1 MSRTRILSIDGGGI
15 KGIVPAVVL
24 LHLEKLLKQLSNN
37 QNSRIHDYFDL
48 FSGASTGAIIIA
60 GLLSPDKNNRP
71 KYSPEEIL
79 DLYLENGHIIF
90 NSSLFQEIKS
100 VSGIVNVKY
109 DPDGLE
115 SVFEKYFGKSELKG
129 LLKPSLI
136 PVYDL
141 SRGKNYFFRQQK
153 ALTSPRHNFYVKDLL
168 RGATSALSYFPPAQ
182 ISTVNG
188 LEHRCFI
195 DGGVFANNPALS
207 AYAEF
212 RYHNSQLHAKD
223 TMMLSL
229 GTGRKTTNLD
239 CEVTANW
246 GAAEWLYQGSYL
258 TSNAVASAS
267 DYQLN
272 AVYDNKP
279 NYLRLDASF
288 DDEQSSSMDNTDK
301 EYLDYLI
308 SLGESIVK
316 EKQSE
321 INTFAEELIKTGLK
335 QNRV

>member
-24 LHLEKLLKQLSNN
+24 LHLEKLLKQLSKN

-60 GLLSPDKNNRP
+60 GLLSPDKNNHP

-90 NSSLFQEIKS
+90 NSSFFQEIKS

-109 DPDGLE
+109 DPEGLE
-115 SVFEKYFGKSELKG
+115 SVFEKYFGKSELKS

-182 ISTVNG
+182 ISTVNDR
-188 LEHRCFI
+188 EHRCFI

-212 RYHNSQLHAKD
+212 RYHNSNLHAKD

-316 EKQSE
+316 DKQSE
-321 INTFAEELIKTGLK
+321 INSFAEELIKTD
-335 QNRV
+335 

>member
-24 LHLEKLLKQLSNN
+24 LHLEKLLKQLSKN

-60 GLLSPDKNNRP
+60 GLLSPDKNNHP

-90 NSSLFQEIKS
+90 NSSFFQEIKS

-109 DPDGLE
+109 DPEGLE

-182 ISTVNG
+182 ISTVNDR
-188 LEHRCFI
+188 EHRCFI

-212 RYHNSQLHAKD
+212 RYHNSNLHAKD

-316 EKQSE
+316 DKQSE
-321 INTFAEELIKTGLK
+321 INAFAEELIKTD
-335 QNRV
+335 

>member
-24 LHLEKLLKQLSNN
+24 LHLEKLLKQLSKN

-90 NSSLFQEIKS
+90 NSSFFQEIKS

-109 DPDGLE
+109 DPEGLE
-115 SVFEKYFGKSELKG
+115 SVFEKYFGKSELKS

-182 ISTVNG
+182 ISTVNDR
-188 LEHRCFI
+188 EHRCFI

-212 RYHNSQLHAKD
+212 RYHNSNLHAKD

-316 EKQSE
+316 DKQSE
-321 INTFAEELIKTGLK
+321 INSFAEELIKTD
-335 QNRV
+335 

>member
-24 LHLEKLLKQLSNN
+24 LYLEKILKQLSNK

-60 GLLSPDKNNRP
+60 GLLSPDKDNRP

-79 DLYLENGHIIF
+79 GLYLENGHIIF
-90 NSSLFQEIKS
+90 NSSFFQEIKS

-115 SVFEKYFGKSELKG
+115 SVFEKYFGKSELKD

-182 ISTVNG
+182 ISTVNDQ
-188 LEHRCFI
+188 EHRCFI

-212 RYHNSQLHAKD
+212 RYHNSNLLAKD

-272 AVYDNKP
+272 AVYDNQP

-316 EKQSE
+316 EKQRD
-321 INTFAEELIKTGLK
+321 INTFAEELILNSK
-335 QNRV
+335 

>member
-24 LHLEKLLKQLSNN
+24 LHLEKLLKQLSKN

-60 GLLSPDKNNRP
+60 GLLSPDKNNHP

-90 NSSLFQEIKS
+90 NSSFFQEIKS

-109 DPDGLE
+109 DPEGLE

-182 ISTVNG
+182 ISTVNDR
-188 LEHRCFI
+188 EHRCFI

-212 RYHNSQLHAKD
+212 RYHNSNLHAKD

-321 INTFAEELIKTGLK
+321 INAFAEELIKTD
-335 QNRV
+335 

>member
-24 LHLEKLLKQLSNN
+24 LHLEKLLKHLSNN
-37 QNSRIHDYFDL
+37 QNSRIYDYFDL

-60 GLLSPDKNNRP
+60 GLLSPDKDNRP

-109 DPDGLE
+109 DPEGLE
-115 SVFEKYFGKSELKG
+115 SVFEKYFGKSELKN
-129 LLKPSLI
+129 LIKPSLI

-188 LEHRCFI
+188 LENRCFI

-212 RYHNSQLHAKD
+212 RYHNSNLHAKD

>member
-1 MSRTRILSIDGGGI
+1 MNKTRILSIDGGGI

-24 LHLEKLLKQLSNN
+24 LHLEKLLQHLSNN
-37 QNSRIHDYFDL
+37 KNSRIHDYFDL

-60 GLLSPDKNNRP
+60 GLLSPDQNNRP
-71 KYSPEEIL
+71 KYSSEEIL

-90 NSSLFQEIKS
+90 NSSFFQEIKS

-109 DPDGLE
+109 DPEGLE

-153 ALTSPRHNFYVKDLL
+153 ALISPRHNFYVKDLL

-212 RYHNSQLHAKD
+212 RYHNSNLHAKD

-316 EKQSE
+316 DKQSE
-321 INTFAEELIKTGLK
+321 INSFAEKLISIQKYK
-335 QNRV
+335 KM

>member
-24 LHLEKLLKQLSNN
+24 LHLEKLLKQLSKN

-90 NSSLFQEIKS
+90 NSSFFQEIKS

-109 DPDGLE
+109 DPEGLE

-182 ISTVNG
+182 ISTVNDR
-188 LEHRCFI
+188 EHRCFI

-212 RYHNSQLHAKD
+212 RYHNSNLHAKD

-316 EKQSE
+316 DKQSE
-321 INTFAEELIKTGLK
+321 INAFAEELIKTD
-335 QNRV
+335 

>member
-24 LHLEKLLKQLSNN
+24 LHLEKLLKQLSKN

-90 NSSLFQEIKS
+90 NSSFFQEIKS

-109 DPDGLE
+109 DPEGLE
-115 SVFEKYFGKSELKG
+115 SVFEKYFGKSELKD

-182 ISTVNG
+182 ISTVNDR
-188 LEHRCFI
+188 EHRCFI

-212 RYHNSQLHAKD
+212 RYHNSNLHAKD

-316 EKQSE
+316 DKQSE
-321 INTFAEELIKTGLK
+321 INAFAEELIKTD
-335 QNRV
+335 

>member
-1 MSRTRILSIDGGGI
+1 MNRTRILSIDGGGI

-24 LHLEKLLKQLSNN
+24 LHLEALIKDLSNN
-37 QNSRIHDYFDL
+37 PNSRIHDYFDF

-60 GLLSPDKNNRP
+60 GLLSPDNNNRP
-71 KYSPEEIL
+71 KYSSEEIL
-79 DLYLENGHIIF
+79 DLYLENGQIIF
-90 NSSLFQEIKS
+90 NSSFFQEIKS

-115 SVFEKYFGKSELKG
+115 SVLDKYFGKSQLKD

-168 RGATSALSYFPPAQ
+168 RGATSALTYFPPAQ
-182 ISTVNG
+182 ISTVND

-212 RYHNSQLHAKD
+212 RYHNSNLHAKD

-279 NYLRLDASF
+279 NYLRLDCSF
-288 DDEQSSSMDNTDK
+288 EDDQSSSMDNTDK
-301 EYLDYLI
+301 KYLDYLI

-316 EKQSE
+316 DKQSE
-321 INTFAEELIKTGLK
+321 INSFAEELILNSK
-335 QNRV
+335 

>member
-24 LHLEKLLKQLSNN
+24 LHLEKLLKQLSKS

-60 GLLSPDKNNRP
+60 GLLSPDKNNHP

-90 NSSLFQEIKS
+90 NSSFFQEIKS

-109 DPDGLE
+109 DPEGLE

-182 ISTVNG
+182 ISTVNDR
-188 LEHRCFI
+188 EHRCFI

-212 RYHNSQLHAKD
+212 RYHNSNLHAKD

-316 EKQSE
+316 DKQSE
-321 INTFAEELIKTGLK
+321 INSFAEELIKTD
-335 QNRV
+335 

>member
-24 LHLEKLLKQLSNN
+24 LHLEKLLKQLSKN

-60 GLLSPDKNNRP
+60 GLLSPDKNNHP

-90 NSSLFQEIKS
+90 NSSFFQEIKS

-109 DPDGLE
+109 DPEGLE

-182 ISTVNG
+182 ISTVNDR
-188 LEHRCFI
+188 EHRCFI

-212 RYHNSQLHAKD
+212 RYHNSNLHAKD

-321 INTFAEELIKTGLK
+321 INTFAEELIKTD
-335 QNRV
+335 

>member
-24 LHLEKLLKQLSNN
+24 LHLEKLLKQLSKN

-90 NSSLFQEIKS
+90 NSSFFQEIKS

-109 DPDGLE
+109 DPEGLE

-182 ISTVNG
+182 ISTVNDR
-188 LEHRCFI
+188 EHRCFI

-212 RYHNSQLHAKD
+212 RYHNSNLHAKD

-316 EKQSE
+316 DKQSE
-321 INTFAEELIKTGLK
+321 INSFAEELIKTD
-335 QNRV
+335 

>member
-24 LHLEKLLKQLSNN
+24 LHLEKLLQDLSNN
-37 QNSRIHDYFDL
+37 PSSRIHDYFDL

-60 GLLSPDKNNRP
+60 GLLSPDNHNRP
-71 KYSPEEIL
+71 KYSSEEIL
-79 DLYLENGHIIF
+79 DLYLNNGQIIF

-109 DPDGLE
+109 DPEGLE
-115 SVFEKYFGKSELKG
+115 SVFEKYFGKSELKD

-153 ALTSPRHNFYVKDLL
+153 ALTSPRHNYYVKDLL
-168 RGATSALSYFPPAQ
+168 RGATSALTYFPPSQ
-182 ISTVNG
+182 ISTVNDQ
-188 LEHRCFI
+188 EHRCFI

-212 RYHNSQLHAKD
+212 RYHNSKLHAKD

-239 CEVTANW
+239 CKVTANW

-258 TSNAVASAS
+258 TSNAVSSAS

-272 AVYDNKP
+272 AVYGNQS
-279 NYLRLDASF
+279 NYLRLDSTF
-288 DDEQSSSMDNTDK
+288 DDNQNSSMDNTDK
-301 EYLDYLI
+301 DYLDYLI
-308 SLGESIVK
+308 SLGESIVRDK
-316 EKQSE
+316 RSE
-321 INTFAEELIKTGLK
+321 INTFAEELIS
-335 QNRV
+335 NSN

>member
-1 MSRTRILSIDGGGI
+1 MNRTRILSIDGGGI

-24 LHLEKLLKQLSNN
+24 LHLEKILQHLSNN
-37 QNSRIHDYFDL
+37 PNSRIHDYFDL

-60 GLLSPDKNNRP
+60 GLLSPDNNNRP
-71 KYSPEEIL
+71 KYSSKEIL
-79 DLYLENGHIIF
+79 DLYLENGQIIF

-109 DPDGLE
+109 DSEGLE
-115 SVFEKYFGKSELKG
+115 SVFEKYFGKSELKD

-153 ALTSPRHNFYVKDLL
+153 ALKSPRHNFYVKDLL
-168 RGATSALSYFPPAQ
+168 RAATSALTYFPPAQ
-182 ISTVNG
+182 ISTANNK
-188 LEHRCFI
+188 EHRCFI

-212 RYHNSQLHAKD
+212 RYHNSDLHAKD

-272 AVYDNKP
+272 AVYDSNT
-279 NYLRLDASF
+279 NYLRLDSSF
-288 DDEQSSSMDNTDK
+288 DDNQSSSMDNTDK
-301 EYLDYLI
+301 DYLDYLI
-308 SLGESIVK
+308 SLGESIVRD
-316 EKQSE
+316 KQSE
-321 INTFAEELIKTGLK
+321 IHAFAEELISNSK
-335 QNRV
+335 

>member
-1 MSRTRILSIDGGGI
+1 MNITRILSIDGGGI

-321 INTFAEELIKTGLK
+321 INTFAEELIKTD
-335 QNRV
+335 

>member
-24 LHLEKLLKQLSNN
+24 LHLEKLLQDLSNN
-37 QNSRIHDYFDL
+37 PTSRIHDYFDL

-60 GLLSPDKNNRP
+60 GLLSPDNHNRP
-71 KYSPEEIL
+71 KYSSEEIL
-79 DLYLENGHIIF
+79 DLYLNNGQIIF

-109 DPDGLE
+109 DPEGLE
-115 SVFEKYFGKSELKG
+115 SVFEKYFGKSELKD

-153 ALTSPRHNFYVKDLL
+153 ALTSPRHNYYVKDLL
-168 RGATSALSYFPPAQ
+168 RGATSALTYFPPSQ
-182 ISTVNG
+182 ISTVNDQ
-188 LEHRCFI
+188 EHRCFI

-212 RYHNSQLHAKD
+212 RYHNSKLHAKD

-239 CEVTANW
+239 CKVTANW

-258 TSNAVASAS
+258 TSNAVSSAS

-272 AVYDNKP
+272 AVYGNQS
-279 NYLRLDASF
+279 NYLRLDSTF
-288 DDEQSSSMDNTDK
+288 DDNQNSSMDNTDK
-301 EYLDYLI
+301 DYLDYLI
-308 SLGESIVK
+308 SLGESIVRDK
-316 EKQSE
+316 RSE
-321 INTFAEELIKTGLK
+321 INTFAEELIS
-335 QNRV
+335 NSN

>member
-24 LHLEKLLKQLSNN
+24 LHLEKLLNQLSKN

-60 GLLSPDKNNRP
+60 GLLSPDKNNHP

-90 NSSLFQEIKS
+90 NSSFFQEVKS

-109 DPDGLE
+109 DPEGLE
-115 SVFEKYFGKSELKG
+115 SVFEKYFGKSELKS

-182 ISTVNG
+182 ISTVNDR
-188 LEHRCFI
+188 EHRCFI

-212 RYHNSQLHAKD
+212 RYHNSNLHAKD

-316 EKQSE
+316 DKQSE
-321 INTFAEELIKTGLK
+321 INAFAEELIKTD
-335 QNRV
+335 

>member
-24 LHLEKLLKQLSNN
+24 LHLEKLLKQLSKN

-60 GLLSPDKNNRP
+60 GLLSPDKNNHP

-90 NSSLFQEIKS
+90 NSSFFQEIKS

-109 DPDGLE
+109 DPEGLE
-115 SVFEKYFGKSELKG
+115 SVFEKYFGKSELKD

-182 ISTVNG
+182 ISTVNDR
-188 LEHRCFI
+188 EHRCFI

-212 RYHNSQLHAKD
+212 RYHNSNLHAKD

-316 EKQSE
+316 DKQSE
-321 INTFAEELIKTGLK
+321 INSFAEELIKTD
-335 QNRV
+335 

>member
-212 RYHNSQLHAKD
+212 RYHNSQLHAKN

-321 INTFAEELIKTGLK
+321 INTFAEELIKTD
-335 QNRV
+335 

>member
-321 INTFAEELIKTGLK
+321 INTFAEELIKTD
-335 QNRV
+335 

>member
-24 LHLEKLLKQLSNN
+24 LHLEKLLKQLSKN

-90 NSSLFQEIKS
+90 NSSFFQEIKS

-109 DPDGLE
+109 DPEGLE
-115 SVFEKYFGKSELKG
+115 SVFEKYFGKSELKD

-182 ISTVNG
+182 ISTVNDR
-188 LEHRCFI
+188 EHRCFI

-212 RYHNSQLHAKD
+212 RYHNSNLHAKD

-321 INTFAEELIKTGLK
+321 INTFAEELIKTD
-335 QNRV
+335 

>member
-1 MSRTRILSIDGGGI
+1 
-15 KGIVPAVVL
+15 
-24 LHLEKLLKQLSNN
+24 
-37 QNSRIHDYFDL
+37 
-48 FSGASTGAIIIA
+48 
-60 GLLSPDKNNRP
+60 
-71 KYSPEEIL
+71 
-79 DLYLENGHIIF
+79 
-90 NSSLFQEIKS
+90 
-100 VSGIVNVKY
+100 
-109 DPDGLE
+109 
-115 SVFEKYFGKSELKG
+115 
-129 LLKPSLI
+129 
-136 PVYDL
+136 
-141 SRGKNYFFRQQK
+141 
-153 ALTSPRHNFYVKDLL
+153 VKDLL

-212 RYHNSQLHAKD
+212 RYHNSNLHAKD

-316 EKQSE
+316 DKQSE
-321 INTFAEELIKTGLK
+321 INSFAEKLISI
-335 QNRV
+335 QNIEKM

>member
-24 LHLEKLLKQLSNN
+24 LHLEKLLKQLSKN

-60 GLLSPDKNNRP
+60 GLLSPDKNNHP

-90 NSSLFQEIKS
+90 NSSFFQEIKS

-109 DPDGLE
+109 DPEGLE

-182 ISTVNG
+182 ISTVNDR
-188 LEHRCFI
+188 EHRCFI

-212 RYHNSQLHAKD
+212 RYHNSNLHAKD

-288 DDEQSSSMDNTDK
+288 DDEQISSMDNTDK

-316 EKQSE
+316 DKQSE
-321 INTFAEELIKTGLK
+321 INAFAEELIKTD
-335 QNRV
+335 

>member
-1 MSRTRILSIDGGGI
+1 MNKTRILSIDGGGI

-24 LHLEKLLKQLSNN
+24 LHLENLLKQLSKN

-60 GLLSPDKNNRP
+60 GLLSPDKNNRA
-71 KYSPEEIL
+71 KYSSEEIL

-109 DPDGLE
+109 DPEGLE
-115 SVFEKYFGKSELKG
+115 SIFEKYFGKSELKG

-153 ALTSPRHNFYVKDLL
+153 ALISPRHNFYVKDLL
-168 RGATSALSYFPPAQ
+168 RGATSALSYFPPSQ

-212 RYHNSQLHAKD
+212 RYHNSNLHAKD

-316 EKQSE
+316 DKQSE
-321 INTFAEELIKTGLK
+321 INSFAEKLISI
-335 QNRV
+335 QNIEKM

>member
-188 LEHRCFI
+188 LENRCFI

-212 RYHNSQLHAKD
+212 RYHNSNLHAKD

>member
-24 LHLEKLLKQLSNN
+24 LHLEKLLKQLSKN

-60 GLLSPDKNNRP
+60 GLLSPNKNNRP

-90 NSSLFQEIKS
+90 NSSFFQEIKS

-109 DPDGLE
+109 DPEGLE

-182 ISTVNG
+182 ISTVNDR
-188 LEHRCFI
+188 EHRCFI

-212 RYHNSQLHAKD
+212 RYHNSNLHAKD

-316 EKQSE
+316 DKQSE
-321 INTFAEELIKTGLK
+321 INSFAEELIKTD
-335 QNRV
+335 

>member
-24 LHLEKLLKQLSNN
+24 LHLEKLLNQLSKN

-90 NSSLFQEIKS
+90 NSSFFQEVKS

-109 DPDGLE
+109 DPEGLE
-115 SVFEKYFGKSELKG
+115 SVFEKYFGKSELKS

-182 ISTVNG
+182 ISTVNDR
-188 LEHRCFI
+188 EHRCFI

-212 RYHNSQLHAKD
+212 RYHNSNLHAKD

-316 EKQSE
+316 DKQSE
-321 INTFAEELIKTGLK
+321 INSFAEELIKTD
-335 QNRV
+335 

>member
-24 LHLEKLLKQLSNN
+24 LHLEKLLKQLSKN

-90 NSSLFQEIKS
+90 NSSFFQEVKS

-109 DPDGLE
+109 DPEGLE

-182 ISTVNG
+182 ISTVNDR
-188 LEHRCFI
+188 EHRCFI

-212 RYHNSQLHAKD
+212 RYHNSNLHAKD

-316 EKQSE
+316 DKQSE
-321 INTFAEELIKTGLK
+321 INSFAEQLISI
-335 QNRV
+335 QNVEKM

>member
-24 LHLEKLLKQLSNN
+24 LHLEKLLKQLSKN

-90 NSSLFQEIKS
+90 NSSFFQEIKS

-109 DPDGLE
+109 DPEGLE
-115 SVFEKYFGKSELKG
+115 SVFEKYFGKSELKS

-182 ISTVNG
+182 ISTVNDR
-188 LEHRCFI
+188 EHRCFI

-212 RYHNSQLHAKD
+212 RYHNSNLHAKD

-316 EKQSE
+316 DKQSE
-321 INTFAEELIKTGLK
+321 INAFAEELIKTD
-335 QNRV
+335 

>member
-24 LHLEKLLKQLSNN
+24 LHLEKLLKQLSKN

-60 GLLSPDKNNRP
+60 GLLSPDKNNHP

-79 DLYLENGHIIF
+79 DLYLENGHTIF
-90 NSSLFQEIKS
+90 NSSFFQEIKS

-109 DPDGLE
+109 DPEGLE
-115 SVFEKYFGKSELKG
+115 SVFEKYFGKSELKD

-182 ISTVNG
+182 ISTVNDR
-188 LEHRCFI
+188 EHRCFI

-212 RYHNSQLHAKD
+212 RYHNSNLHAKD

-316 EKQSE
+316 DKQSE
-321 INTFAEELIKTGLK
+321 INAFAEELIKTD
-335 QNRV
+335 

>member
-24 LHLEKLLKQLSNN
+24 LHLEKLLQDLSNN
-37 QNSRIHDYFDL
+37 PSSRIHDYFDL

-60 GLLSPDKNNRP
+60 GLLSPDNHNRP
-71 KYSPEEIL
+71 KYSSEEIL
-79 DLYLENGHIIF
+79 NLYLNNGQIIF

-109 DPDGLE
+109 DPEGLE
-115 SVFEKYFGKSELKG
+115 SVFEKYFGKSELKN

-153 ALTSPRHNFYVKDLL
+153 ALTSPRHNYYVKDLL
-168 RGATSALSYFPPAQ
+168 RGATSALTFFPPSQ
-182 ISTVNG
+182 ISTVNDQ
-188 LEHRCFI
+188 EHRCFI

-212 RYHNSQLHAKD
+212 RYHNSKLHAKD

-239 CEVTANW
+239 CKVTANW

-258 TSNAVASAS
+258 TSNAVSSAS

-272 AVYDNKP
+272 AVYGNQS
-279 NYLRLDASF
+279 NYLRLDSTF
-288 DDEQSSSMDNTDK
+288 DDNQNSSMDNTDK
-301 EYLDYLI
+301 DYLDYLI
-308 SLGESIVK
+308 SLGESIVRDK
-316 EKQSE
+316 RSE
-321 INTFAEELIKTGLK
+321 INTFAEELIS
-335 QNRV
+335 NSN

>member
-24 LHLEKLLKQLSNN
+24 LYLEKILKQLSNK

-60 GLLSPDKNNRP
+60 GLLSPDKDNRP
-71 KYSPEEIL
+71 NYSPEEIL
-79 DLYLENGHIIF
+79 DLYLKNGHIIF

-109 DPDGLE
+109 DPEGLE
-115 SVFEKYFGKSELKG
+115 SVFEKYFGKSELKN
-129 LLKPSLI
+129 LIKPSLI

-182 ISTVNG
+182 ISTVNDQ
-188 LEHRCFI
+188 EHRCFI

-212 RYHNSQLHAKD
+212 RYHNSNLHAKD

-272 AVYDNKP
+272 AVYDNQP

-316 EKQSE
+316 EKQRD
-321 INTFAEELIKTGLK
+321 INTFAEELILNSK
-335 QNRV
+335 

>member
-24 LHLEKLLKQLSNN
+24 LHLEKLLKQLSKN

-90 NSSLFQEIKS
+90 NSSFFQEIKS

-109 DPDGLE
+109 DPEGLE
-115 SVFEKYFGKSELKG
+115 SVFEKYFGKSELKD

-182 ISTVNG
+182 ISTVNDR
-188 LEHRCFI
+188 EHRCFI

-212 RYHNSQLHAKD
+212 RYHNSNLHAKD

-316 EKQSE
+316 EKQSK
-321 INTFAEELIKTGLK
+321 INAFAEELNKTD
-335 QNRV
+335 

>member
-1 MSRTRILSIDGGGI
+1 MNRTRILSIDGGGI

-24 LHLEKLLKQLSNN
+24 SHLEKLLQDLSNN
-37 QNSRIHDYFDL
+37 PSSRIHDYFDL
-48 FSGASTGAIIIA
+48 FSGASTGAIIVA
-60 GLLSPDKNNRP
+60 GLLSPDNNNRP
-71 KYSPEEIL
+71 KYSSKEIL
-79 DLYLENGHIIF
+79 DLYLENGEIIF
-90 NSSLFQEIKS
+90 NSSLFQGIKS

-109 DPDGLE
+109 SPEGIE
-115 SVFEKYFGKSELKG
+115 SVFEKYFGHSELKH

-153 ALTSPRHNFYVKDLL
+153 AINSQRHNFYVKDLL
-168 RGATSALSYFPPAQ
+168 RAATSALTFFPPAQ
-182 ISTVNG
+182 VSTINNN
-188 LEHRCFI
+188 EHRCFV

-239 CEVTANW
+239 CKVTANW

-258 TSNAVASAS
+258 TSNAVSSAS

-272 AVYDNKP
+272 AVYGNQS
-279 NYLRLDASF
+279 NYLRLDSTF
-288 DDEQSSSMDNTDK
+288 DDYQNSSMDNTDRD
-301 EYLDYLI
+301 YLDYLI
-308 SLGESIVK
+308 SLGESIVRDK
-316 EKQSE
+316 RSE
-321 INTFAEELIKTGLK
+321 INSFAEELISNSK
-335 QNRV
+335 

>member
-1 MSRTRILSIDGGGI
+1 MKKTRILSVDGGGI

-24 LHLEKLLKQLSNN
+24 LHLENRLQQLTNN
-37 QNSRIHDYFDL
+37 PNSRIHDYFDL

-60 GLLSPDKNNRP
+60 GLLSPDSNNRP
-71 KYSPEEIL
+71 KYTTKEIL
-79 DLYLENGHIIF
+79 DLYIKNGQIIF

-109 DPDGLE
+109 DPEGLE
-115 SVFEKYFGKSELKG
+115 SVFQKYFGKSELKD

-153 ALTSPRHNFYVKDLL
+153 ALISPRHNFHVKDLL
-168 RGATSALSYFPPAQ
+168 RGATSALTFFPPAQ
-182 ISTVNG
+182 ISTVNNK
-188 LEHRCFI
+188 EHRCFI

-212 RYHNSQLHAKD
+212 RYHNSDLHAKD

-272 AVYDNKP
+272 AVYDNNP
-279 NYLRLDASF
+279 SYLRLDSSF
-288 DDEQSSSMDNTDK
+288 DDNQSSSMDNTDK

-316 EKQSE
+316 DRQSE
-321 INTFAEELIKTGLK
+321 IKAFAEELISNLK
-335 QNRV
+335 